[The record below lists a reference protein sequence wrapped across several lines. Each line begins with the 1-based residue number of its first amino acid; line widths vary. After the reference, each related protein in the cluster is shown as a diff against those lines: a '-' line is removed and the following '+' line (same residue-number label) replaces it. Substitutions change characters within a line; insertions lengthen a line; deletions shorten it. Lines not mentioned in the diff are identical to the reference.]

1 MFILNKKLTHFGK
14 HYKKKQINI
23 IDNKIIRLLIFI
35 KMKLR
40 IKYNMLYTYSLHLQ
54 KIITN
59 NGSEKVILMN
69 MH

>member
-1 MFILNKKLTHFGK
+1 
-14 HYKKKQINI
+14 
-23 IDNKIIRLLIFI
+23 
-35 KMKLR
+35 MKLR